1 MNRVLKLQ
9 YEYLALIR
17 AQEKKDNLYAN
28 GNVFSRDET
37 LDWERVHMASSSRLA
52 YELALYLNAD
62 SGFNEKEGG
71 FVDPE
76 IAASATAIHDIGR
89 VLTGSQKNH
98 AEKGYE
104 PARDFLEKTGLFTET
119 EIEEMALAVKNHSLK
134 TEKGTPLEEI
144 VKDSDVIDCY
154 QLGLPFDR
162 PEKEKRYK
170 KWVSIQK

>member
-76 IAASATAIHDIGR
+76 IAASATAIHD
-89 VLTGSQKNH
+89 V
-98 AEKGYE
+98 
-104 PARDFLEKTGLFTET
+104 FFFTSNNFRT
-119 EIEEMALAVKNHSLK
+119 HSLI
-134 TEKGTPLEEI
+134 LH
-144 VKDSDVIDCY
+144 
-154 QLGLPFDR
+154 
-162 PEKEKRYK
+162 PE
-170 KWVSIQK
+170 